1 MKKDYWLWNK
11 ESRNF
16 HYYGA
21 DGKALTTAQL
31 DEAAKANN
39 TYTGYYKINDEYY
52 CLDEN
57 GTPRIGD
64 VTLTVNGVA
73 AQYYFQPAETDQE
86 IPGKMYRDG
95 WKSFVGTAGEQWK
108 YYDSGE
114 LDSSKIGQLMVHG
127 VIVTDLDGHKDA
139 ENSYLID
146 KNGYLLKKTMKK
158 ATDGK
163 YYLTDKNGC
172 IRIVLSLIKRNNIM

>member
-1 MKKDYWLWNK
+1 
-11 ESRNF
+11 
-16 HYYGA
+16 
-21 DGKALTTAQL
+21 
-31 DEAAKANN
+31 
-39 TYTGYYKINDEYY
+39 
-52 CLDEN
+52 
-57 GTPRIGD
+57 
-64 VTLTVNGVA
+64 
-73 AQYYFQPAETDQE
+73 
-86 IPGKMYRDG
+86 MYRDG
-95 WKSFVGTAGEQWK
+95 WKSFAGTAGEQWK

-172 IRIVLSLIKRNNIM
+172 IYKNRIVTYKKRNNIM

>member
-1 MKKDYWLWNK
+1 MCIRD
-11 ESRNF
+11 S
-16 HYYGA
+16 
-21 DGKALTTAQL
+21 GKALTTAQL

-57 GTPRIGD
+57 GTPRTGN

-95 WKSFVGTAGEQWK
+95 WKSFVAVSYTHLESEVHYRSISQRKTENPGSGSTKGT
-108 YYDSGE
+108 Y
-114 LDSSKIGQLMVHG
+114 
-127 VIVTDLDGHKDA
+127 
-139 ENSYLID
+139 
-146 KNGYLLKKTMKK
+146 
-158 ATDGK
+158 
-163 YYLTDKNGC
+163 
-172 IRIVLSLIKRNNIM
+172 RLSDC